1 LVRETVGVSKVSKQV
16 YFVIGVDLDDKQ
28 VFIDDEAFQA
38 RFGKHEQV
46 WDTEDSIWVR
56 DEDLELYSEALK
68 ILNTTPLNS
77 D

>member
-1 LVRETVGVSKVSKQV
+1 MSKQV
-16 YFVIGVDLDDKQ
+16 YFVIGVDLDDKE

-38 RFGKHEQV
+38 RFNKYEQV
-46 WDTEDSIWVR
+46 WDTEKSTWVG